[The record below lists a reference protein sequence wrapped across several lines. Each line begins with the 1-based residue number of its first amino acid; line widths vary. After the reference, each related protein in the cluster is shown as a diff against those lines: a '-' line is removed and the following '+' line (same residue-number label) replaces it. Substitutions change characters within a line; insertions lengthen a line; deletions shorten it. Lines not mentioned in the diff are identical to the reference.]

1 MFPLPN
7 FVYIRWKAIK
17 LFFSYGRTGGYR
29 VLQIYLKYNKTV
41 QIPVAMRP
49 KEKILC
55 HLIAG
60 VAGSNPADDMD
71 FRLLFLFLV

>member
-1 MFPLPN
+1 M
-7 FVYIRWKAIK
+7 
-17 LFFSYGRTGGYR
+17 
-29 VLQIYLKYNKTV
+29 LQIYLKYNKTV